1 METGNRLTASME
13 NGGKKEEG
21 SSQRTSVNDPWT
33 WIMVWGWTVGVGGWG
48 RTERGKGG
56 NWENCNRINKKKYL
70 HKGTVSLS

>member
-1 METGNRLTASME
+1 METGNRLTASMGT
-13 NGGKKEEG
+13 GGKKEEG
-21 SSQRTSVNDPWT
+21 SSQRTSVNDLWT
-33 WIMVWGWTVGVGGWG
+33 WIMVWGWTVGVGRWG